1 MPPPTQAAI
10 NTAQADAPAPLE
22 IHETQKNRVVVHV
35 GRRVRITAAPGET
48 RTLTIAFTG
57 ELPFASDSATPHEQR
72 STAAPFPTSRRGT
85 FRFDCFLNGVQVAG
99 AGYAGELEVGPPD

>member
-10 NTAQADAPAPLE
+10 NAAQAAPPEPLE

-35 GRRVRITAAPGET
+35 GRKVRITAAPSET
-48 RTLTIAFTG
+48 RTLTIAFPG

-85 FRFDCFLNGVQVAG
+85 FKFDCFLNGDQVIG
-99 AGYAGELEVGPPD
+99 AGYAGEIEVGPPD

>member
-10 NTAQADAPAPLE
+10 NAAESEPPEPLV
-22 IHETQKNRVVVHV
+22 IHETQTNRVVVHI
-35 GRRVRITAAPGET
+35 GRKVRITTALGET
-48 RTLTIAFTG
+48 RTLTIAFPG
-57 ELPFASDSATPHEQR
+57 ELPFAGNSPNPHEQR

-99 AGYAGELEVGPPD
+99 AGYAGEIEVGPPD

>member
-10 NTAQADAPAPLE
+10 NAAQAQPAEPLE
-22 IHETQKNRVVVHV
+22 IHDAQTNRISIHV
-35 GRRVRITAAPGET
+35 GRKFRISAAPGET

-57 ELPFASDSATPHEQR
+57 ELPFVEASGDPHHRR
-72 STAAPFPTSRRGT
+72 STPEEFASSRRGT
-85 FRFDCFLNGVQVAG
+85 FRFDCFLNDKRVTT